1 MVSINLMAIKYICD
15 SYQIGYDSY
24 KRYGLFQVCC
34 PDPKNIDDYEANK
47 DNVDNETD
55 EYNEYYD
62 YEHVYDCDNVLPPI
76 VCPADSSCVTRTE
89 CGRKGMGLFMEVSI
103 DGGRTL
109 CHFFISETKRDFGQV
124 Q

>member
-89 CGRKGMGLFMEVSI
+89 CGRKGMGLLKE
-103 DGGRTL
+103 
-109 CHFFISETKRDFGQV
+109 ISMKSQVLNQGQLIQRV
-124 Q
+124 LKELSG